1 MGRQPLTQRIV
12 YVGIHLDLMRQEY
25 LEWLSE
31 SVGCK
36 KNIAAIL
43 HSVDY
48 YYSIPMDGNR
58 YEDGI
63 ELRYKFGESN
73 GYSHAE
79 CSDLDDRPCSVL
91 EMMVAFSL
99 RLSSSVFDNDDSDR
113 AAHFIFENMLWYIRQ
128 NLRVS
133 KIRIYDTMDG
143 KQYWFP
149 LKHATKNP
157 NEIEVWYQGHEFLLE
172 NDI

>member
-1 MGRQPLTQRIV
+1 MGRQPLT
-12 YVGIHLDLMRQEY
+12 DLY
-25 LEWLSE
+25 FGWLCS
-31 SVGCK
+31 SVGCER
-36 KNIAAIL
+36 NIGAVL

-48 YYSIPMDGNR
+48 SYSIPMDGNR

-63 ELRYKFGESN
+63 ELRYKFGESK

-79 CSDLDDRPCSVL
+79 CSYLDDRPCSVL
-91 EMMVAFSL
+91 EMMVALSL
-99 RLSSSVFDNDDSDR
+99 RLSSSVFDEDDCEYYTR
-113 AAHFIFENMLWYIRQ
+113 VIFNSMLWYIRVDS
-128 NLRVS
+128 RVNGMVN
-133 KIRIYDTMDG
+133 RIFDTMNG

-149 LKHATKNP
+149 LKHTTKNP